1 MSSKDII
8 ENLDVEY
15 DLGLKEHKRSLF
27 KLTGNTKKVSPKQ
40 TALIDSISKIR

>member
-15 DLGLKEHKRSLF
+15 DLRQKDHKRSLF
-27 KLTGNTKKVSPKQ
+27 KLTGNRKKASPQQISTRQ
-40 TALIDSISKIR
+40 TDKL